1 MTNNT
6 VKKYIDLF
14 RLKKIPDGTIYEVE
28 ETGKC
33 YMHHG
38 HNWDEM
44 QKAKLK
50 EGTGPSMKLY
60 EINQNSVMNLPPLS
74 KEQIQEKAEKLTSW
88 SKEYQDNE
96 HFMLLCH
103 NFRYYTVFEKSHL
116 YQQDANFGETVTEC
130 IAAFPIVYS
139 FDYDEENKS
148 WEIWACLESNNK
160 TPEAFYLFPYE
171 AGVIYYDK

>member
-1 MTNNT
+1 MADNT

-14 RLKKIPDGTIYEVE
+14 RLKKVPNGTIYEVE

-33 YMHHG
+33 YIRNN

-44 QKAKLK
+44 QKAKIA

-60 EINQNSVMNLPPLS
+60 EINQNSVMNLPPLTKDQI
-74 KEQIQEKAEKLTSW
+74 KERIDKL
-88 SKEYQDNE
+88 NE
-96 HFMLLCH
+96 WASTHDDEHYMLLSH
-103 NFRYYTVFEKSHL
+103 AFKYYTIFEMSHM
-116 YQQDANFGETVTEC
+116 YQWDGNFGEIVADC

-139 FDYDEENKS
+139 FDYDEENGG

>member
-1 MTNNT
+1 MADNT

-14 RLKKIPDGTIYEVE
+14 RLKKVPNGTIYEVE

-33 YMHHG
+33 YIRNN

-44 QKAKLK
+44 QKAKMA

-60 EINQNSVMNLPPLS
+60 EINQNSVMNLPPLT
-74 KEQIQEKAEKLTSW
+74 KDQIRERIEKL
-88 SKEYQDNE
+88 NE
-96 HFMLLCH
+96 WANAHDDEHYMLLSH
-103 NFRYYTVFEKSHL
+103 GFRYYTIFEMSHM
-116 YQQDANFGETVTEC
+116 YQQDGNFGEIVVDC
-130 IAAFPIVYS
+130 IAAFPIVYL
-139 FDYDEENKS
+139 FDYDEENRG